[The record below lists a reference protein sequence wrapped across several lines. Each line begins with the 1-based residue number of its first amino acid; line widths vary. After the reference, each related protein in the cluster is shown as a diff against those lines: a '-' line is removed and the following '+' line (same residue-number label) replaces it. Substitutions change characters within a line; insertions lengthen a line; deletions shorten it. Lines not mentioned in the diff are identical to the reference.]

1 MKKALII
8 LHQKRSIPGDIG
20 NKLKLRGFN
29 LDIIKP
35 SLGDSLPPN
44 LKEYDLVVVL
54 GGPISANDNY
64 QYIKDEI
71 DWIKV
76 VLESNKPFLGICLGA
91 QILAKHLGCKIEKN
105 DNSISEIGF
114 YNIHP
119 TDLGQKI
126 FKKNNLFFQF
136 HDEGFELPP
145 NSDLLAT
152 GDRFKNQAFK
162 YKNCYGFQFHPEVNF
177 YLHLRWL
184 FFILIYNPKKLFV
197 KGAQNILI
205 QLFFRFRYNKTISL
219 WLDDFLDNYLLKN
232 N

>member
-1 MKKALII
+1 MCLIFI
-8 LHQKRSIPGDIG
+8 
-20 NKLKLRGFN
+20 KL
-29 LDIIKP
+29 
-35 SLGDSLPPN
+35 
-44 LKEYDLVVVL
+44 
-54 GGPISANDNY
+54 
-64 QYIKDEI
+64 
-71 DWIKV
+71 
-76 VLESNKPFLGICLGA
+76 
-91 QILAKHLGCKIEKN
+91 
-105 DNSISEIGF
+105 
-114 YNIHP
+114 
-119 TDLGQKI
+119 
-126 FKKNNLFFQF
+126 KNNLFFQF
-136 HDEGFELPP
+136 HDEGFEIPP

-232 N
+232 INFKSLTKTKTFLQLLSYIILLYIISSIFF